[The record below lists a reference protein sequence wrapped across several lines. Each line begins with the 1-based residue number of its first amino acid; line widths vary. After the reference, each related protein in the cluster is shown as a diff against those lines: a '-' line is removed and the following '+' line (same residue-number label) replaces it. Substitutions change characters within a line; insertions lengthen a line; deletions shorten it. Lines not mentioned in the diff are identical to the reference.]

1 MVVCSYGCTKTIEK
15 ERTSLETSRLFS
27 PTKLTATVVNR
38 TSVRLSWGQVGKAG
52 TYTIEIYES
61 SSGTD
66 FSGAPFRVVEGVTL
80 DQVPYTVSGLDGE
93 TRYVVRVK
101 AVGEGVED
109 SKWVSATFTT
119 DAEQIFYPVD
129 LNEIEPTSVVLRWP
143 AGEAATQIVLIP
155 GNITHSVTAEE
166 VSAGAATITGLVGET
181 TYTARLLNG
190 TKTRGTITFT
200 TPIDLGGAIQVTPDD
215 DLTNILQN
223 ASDGDVFALM
233 PGTYVAQDIFISKSI
248 SIKGAKP
255 AEKPV
260 LKGVVLRISNGAG
273 LQLKDLIIDGT
284 GALDGNQFLV
294 YNDDMNTAYG
304 DLKVEDCTI
313 FNYVKGVMY
322 VNKKAWILSV
332 LYRNNII
339 YNIECSGGDFIDFR
353 NGLSS
358 TFTFV
363 NNTVY
368 NSAAARDIFRM
379 DAGGSTNFPSVTSVI
394 DIQNNTFYNIAKS
407 SSNRMLY
414 IRLASNQI
422 TFSKNLIVNSEGY
435 YSNQAATNI
444 VARSNNN
451 YYNAPNFTN
460 SSVANAKN
468 DPGPYTTLN
477 PGFVNPDAGDFTVT
491 NLDLKIAGVGD
502 PRWLQ

>member
-1 MVVCSYGCTKTIEK
+1 
-15 ERTSLETSRLFS
+15 
-27 PTKLTATVVNR
+27 
-38 TSVRLSWGQVGKAG
+38 
-52 TYTIEIYES
+52 
-61 SSGTD
+61 
-66 FSGAPFRVVEGVTL
+66 
-80 DQVPYTVSGLDGE
+80 
-93 TRYVVRVK
+93 
-101 AVGEGVED
+101 
-109 SKWVSATFTT
+109 
-119 DAEQIFYPVD
+119 
-129 LNEIEPTSVVLRWP
+129 
-143 AGEAATQIVLIP
+143 
-155 GNITHSVTAEE
+155 
-166 VSAGAATITGLVGET
+166 
-181 TYTARLLNG
+181 
-190 TKTRGTITFT
+190 RGTITFT

-233 PGTYVAQDIFISKSI
+233 PGTYVVQDIFISKSI